1 MEVSD
6 RDVERGE
13 VELLVPHGGDLE
25 RTERVFLSNIDQ
37 TVAFPVETVFF
48 FRASPGDTL
57 NVIDRVK
64 RAVSV
69 VVSGKYYFM
78 AGRLALDSSSTRL
91 ELLCNNAG
99 VPFAGSESRLRMA
112 ELGDVSLPN
121 QSFQRLVLR
130 TVGGAAA
137 GELSEA
143 TVFTVQVTR
152 FSCGGFSVGFVTNHC
167 VLDGRSAADMFVAIA
182 AVCRGESLKSGG
194 ICNDRSCLRARDP
207 PQIDYMHNEY
217 TEQSNGGGAAL
228 PPSSFTSPGRSSAAA
243 AGRQDEL
250 CYRVFPFSGDD
261 IRRLKDRAAA
271 GDGRSSTFEALVAHI
286 WRARTRAVLRRPEE
300 ASTVVFAVDVR
311 SRMSPPLPEG
321 FVGNAV
327 AAAAASAAAAEVVE
341 NPISFCAEK
350 VREAVG
356 RVTDRYVRSAVD
368 WLEVHRGVP
377 ATGAGGF
384 FVSAWWKLPFHELDF
399 GHGRPVYGGPVASP
413 MEEFVLLLHGGAAA
427 HGGGISV
434 WVMLERGKMEKLTTY
449 MAEI

>member
-25 RTERVFLSNIDQ
+25 RTER
-37 TVAFPVETVFF
+37 TVFF

-182 AVCRGESLKSGG
+182 AVCRYSIHTGHG
-194 ICNDRSCLRARDP
+194 RRRP

-321 FVGNAV
+321 FV
-327 AAAAASAAAAEVVE
+327 VE

-377 ATGAGGF
+377 ATGAGG
-384 FVSAWWKLPFHELDF
+384 SSSPPGGSSLPRAGLRA
-399 GHGRPVYGGPVASP
+399 RPAGLRGPVASP

-427 HGGGISV
+427 HG
-434 WVMLERGKMEKLTTY
+434 
-449 MAEI
+449 AESASG